1 MNSADLPVLL
11 IQYFNSYHFFIIPIL
26 IFFITVVPV
35 PVPEDIL
42 LISFGFLAG
51 KIEKSLFLIAFISY
65 ISVIISDL
73 FLYYLG
79 AAVKKMA
86 LMKFGQSIFYKKIEK
101 GIKYY
106 NLIGTP
112 IIFIAR
118 FVFGLRSAVFI
129 ASGFMNYNVKKF
141 FLLNSAAGFIQIPL
155 LICIGYFFSNKIEF
169 IISFINSNKLYLTL
183 LSGIIL
189 SSIITVKLFLEKK
202 IRLFL

>member
-11 IQYFNSYHFFIIPIL
+11 LQYFYSYHFFIIPVL

-51 KIEKSLFLIAFISY
+51 KIDKPLFLIAFISY
-65 ISVIISDL
+65 VSVIISDL
-73 FLYYLG
+73 FLYYSG
-79 AAVKKMA
+79 AAVKK
-86 LMKFGQSIFYKKIEK
+86 LTRIKFGQTIFFKKIEK

-106 NLIGTP
+106 NSIGTP

-118 FVFGLRSAVFI
+118 FIFGLRSAVFI
-129 ASGFMNYNVKKF
+129 ASGFMNFSVKKF
-141 FLLNSAAGFIQIPL
+141 IIFNSAAGLIQIPL
-155 LICIGYFFSNKIEF
+155 LICIGYFFSDKIEI
-169 IISFINSNKLYLTL
+169 IISFINSNKLSLTV

-189 SSIITVKLFLEKK
+189 SAIITAKFFLQRKL
-202 IRLFL
+202 